1 MGGDAVERKKHVT
14 YNMQI
19 IEKPNRVSFVV
30 LCHRHQIETTD
41 PENQTLYQS
50 LGKVRNTI

>member
-1 MGGDAVERKKHVT
+1 MTLERVLRVFLFGGEVGENGGDAVERKKHVT

-30 LCHRHQIETTD
+30 LCHRH
-41 PENQTLYQS
+41 
-50 LGKVRNTI
+50 

>member
-1 MGGDAVERKKHVT
+1 MTLERVLRVFLFWGGGGGEWGGGAAERKKHVT

-30 LCHRHQIETTD
+30 LCHRH
-41 PENQTLYQS
+41 
-50 LGKVRNTI
+50 